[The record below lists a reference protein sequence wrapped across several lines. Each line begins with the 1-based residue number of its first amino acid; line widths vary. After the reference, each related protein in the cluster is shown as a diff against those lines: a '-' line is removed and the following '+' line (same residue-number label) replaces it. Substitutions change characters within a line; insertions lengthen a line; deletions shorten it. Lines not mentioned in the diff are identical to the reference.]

1 MTFEELLKQLDED
14 EGGLLIDKDGVTY
27 RGVRQSIYD
36 DWTKLKGIST
46 KDVRKLS
53 DDERKSFLKDE
64 FYDRKKLDSIK
75 DEGLREAVFN
85 LGVNIG
91 PDISVKLLQEV
102 VGTKADSLLGP
113 KTNKAIESQDSKS
126 VLKGFL
132 DRVEKYY
139 KDQKDHTNEKG
150 WLNRIQR
157 FRDRFETGM
166 NDLIDRGEAYA
177 AEIPDGQQILSD
189 LINKEKSMPQTAQ
202 DPRESLTLLQRL
214 LTSPQAEAMF
224 SSLTGENKK
233 KSPYEEGV
241 NKALKQLGEQQA
253 IEAAQSGVPIKQIEQ
268 QTQQMTGN
276 TFTLSPEG
284 LALLQQALPKQQQ
297 AQQQTVQQ
305 TPQGYDLLR
314 NIIQSPEQNTN
325 AQQPVQANDLSAALA
340 GQPQKGEST
349 PPIEQQAPGLLKR
362 MLTGFA
368 EGFQSGAAPDLYT
381 QRLQKQ
387 ELEQGGKLGEQ
398 ERKMQSDFLLEDYK
412 QNRLD
417 QREELKSKLENGGFG
432 SGASMLGAEISD
444 FISAW
449 DDVSLKGRVGGLAGA
464 VGGFLGFQRGER
476 AAFESFG
483 SSLSWKFSEHILGQK
498 GPAFTENERKDVE
511 KRIIGASLSKSYSE
525 MKAKM
530 NAIIK
535 MANARIPEGS
545 EKIPDFDT
553 ILKGMK
559 SQKKGGKNSSD
570 VQSELEAINKRLQ
583 ELGG

>member
-1 MTFEELLKQLDED
+1 MKIDWELYKKQADAYLARDVFSGTPLTGYVLAESAKKTYEETGKYIPVEFALAQAQRESSMGRKGRSPKNNPYNVGEFD
-14 EGGLLIDKDGVTY
+14 EGTKIKFNNTQEGVQAY
-27 RGVRQSIYD
+27 
-36 DWTKLKGIST
+36 
-46 KDVRKLS
+46 
-53 DDERKSFLKDE
+53 F
-64 FYDRKKLDSIK
+64 
-75 DEGLREAVFN
+75 
-85 LGVNIG
+85 
-91 PDISVKLLQEV
+91 
-102 VGTKADSLLGP
+102 
-113 KTNKAIESQDSKS
+113 
-126 VLKGFL
+126 
-132 DRVEKYY
+132 
-139 KDQKDHTNEKG
+139 
-150 WLNRIQR
+150 
-157 FRDRFETGM
+157 
-166 NDLIDRGEAYA
+166 DLIANDYLVDGKTTDDLMKNYVNKNGSRYASDKEYESYFQQQVPYIQKYLKKQTGFDLSSLNPFSATDAYG
-177 AEIPDGQQILSD
+177 AEIPNQE
-189 LINKEKSMPQTAQ
+189 NSMPQTAQ

-224 SSLTGENKK
+224 SAITGENKK

-276 TFTLSPEG
+276 TFTLPPEG
-284 LALLQQALPKQQQ
+284 LALLQQSLPKKQQEQQQ
-297 AQQQTVQQ
+297 PVQQ
-305 TPQGYDLLR
+305 KPQGYDLLR
-314 NIIQSPEQNTN
+314 NIIQSPEQNTS
-325 AQQPVQANDLSAALA
+325 AQQQVQANDLSAALA
-340 GQPQKGEST
+340 GQSNQTKDQEPPQGKNILDKLYE
-349 PPIEQQAPGLLKR
+349 R
-362 MLTGFA
+362 
-368 EGFQSGAAPDLYT
+368 FQVGMEAGRGATDPNYVT
-381 QRLQKQ
+381 RQLQKQ

-398 ERKMQSDFLLEDYK
+398 KRKMQSDFLLEDYK

-483 SSLSWKFSEHILGQK
+483 SSLSWKFGEHILGQK
-498 GPAFTENERKDVE
+498 GRAFTENERKDVE